1 MPEQPLRVIIAGS
14 RTINA
19 DHPRA
24 LEALH
29 VVVVASGFDIGC
41 VVSGGARG
49 ADDLGERYAR
59 WRGLS
64 LQVYPAD
71 WKTLGKRAGPIRNE
85 QMAENADA
93 LIALW
98 DGDSPGTRHM
108 IETAR
113 TRGLLVHVHRFER

>member
-1 MPEQPLRVIIAGS
+1 MPDQPLRVIIAGT

-29 VVVVASGFDIGC
+29 AVVAASRFDIGC

-49 ADDLGERYAR
+49 ADELGERYAR
-59 WRGLS
+59 WRGLP

-71 WKTLGKRAGPIRNE
+71 WRTHGRAAGPIRNE
-85 QMAENADA
+85 EMARNADA

-98 DGDSPGTRHM
+98 DGESPGTRHM

-113 TRGLLVHVHRFER
+113 AAGLPVYIRRTDR